1 MRSREVLFCALMV
14 AVLAVLAQLALP
26 LGPVPFTLSIF
37 GVYLAGGLLG
47 ERLGVLS
54 MLAYLLLGAFGA
66 PVFSGGRGGLPVLA
80 GPTGGFLWGY
90 VIATYLIGRVFSR
103 RKRVEESFLKIVLVF
118 TAGLAVIYL
127 AGVCQLRLVLG
138 MNWSQALAVG
148 VTPFVLPDLV
158 KVVAAALVIR
168 PVRRALAQ
176 AGLLPPEKKF

>member
-1 MRSREVLFCALMV
+1 
-14 AVLAVLAQLALP
+14 
-26 LGPVPFTLSIF
+26 
-37 GVYLAGGLLG
+37 
-47 ERLGVLS
+47 
-54 MLAYLLLGAFGA
+54 
-66 PVFSGGRGGLPVLA
+66 
-80 GPTGGFLWGY
+80 
-90 VIATYLIGRVFSR
+90 
-103 RKRVEESFLKIVLVF
+103 VLVF